1 MEAQV
6 RRRTRLTRNA
16 DLQEGHGDSPDG
28 RWSVTAI
35 DSRGS
40 HYLDYLSLMPCRS
53 FFDAWEISSVAIIAV
68 GGAQRRAYAPFS
80 PRLCRPPVTAGALMG
95 QDLHPY
101 DGGDVRPSRNY
112 QGLVDVE
119 ARLHRGSAVH
129 AELHH
134 AGGAPYLEIARLS
147 TRRPS
152 TAAAVVGRPDAHF
165 DGRPVACVTIFGQRG
180 RLCLRRSVDAV
191 GG

>member
-1 MEAQV
+1 MTRGADKDEVHDARVLDPQGPTSPSDEDVRAWSDSTALFESKTFVDGGRALTYVQV
-6 RRRTRLTRNA
+6 GGNPDLWKLKSGRRTRLTRNA

-80 PRLCRPPVTAGALMG
+80 PRLCRPPVTAGGA
-95 QDLHPY
+95 
-101 DGGDVRPSRNY
+101 DGP
-112 QGLVDVE
+112 
-119 ARLHRGSAVH
+119 GSAP
-129 AELHH
+129 L
-134 AGGAPYLEIARLS
+134 RRR
-147 TRRPS
+147 RRPPVQELPGPGRCGS
-152 TAAAVVGRPDAHF
+152 PTASR
-165 DGRPVACVTIFGQRG
+165 
-180 RLCLRRSVDAV
+180 
-191 GG
+191 